1 MSQVDGDHAKN
12 NLVTV
17 HEDQLP
23 YLIQASVCKKRGAHL
38 LDVDYRGQLRRL

>member
-17 HEDQLP
+17 S
-23 YLIQASVCKKRGAHL
+23 ASVCKKRGAHL